1 VGTRTAPLDNLRI
14 HIGNDAAVVKQ
25 ITKAIIPISLFSA
38 GLKMRLPHISQMWL
52 LSLRL
57 AFLSMLITVGLIAL
71 IIPG

>member
-1 VGTRTAPLDNLRI
+1 MAVFGGAE
-14 HIGNDAAVVKQ
+14 DA
-25 ITKAIIPISLFSA
+25 
-38 GLKMRLPHISQMWL
+38 GPHISQMWL